1 MAITVCV
8 GNYKGGV
15 GKTKNCIMVAY
26 TLAKKGF
33 KTLVIDLDPQGNAST
48 VLGRTKQLYDTT
60 VFSFENTLMT
70 AIKKDNLKESVVP
83 IFENLY
89 LLPSYIDFAN
99 YPLFLDLKFGIA
111 DPDSE
116 DYHSLNDMKK
126 KYFNNLLE
134 PLKEDYDYILIDVP
148 PTKSMFT
155 DSAVLASN
163 YILLI
168 LQTQELALDGAM
180 VYLQD
185 LQSLAVE
192 HDSTFEICGILPV
205 LVDNNSSLDRLVLK
219 LAKERFGEDN
229 VFDLAIPQMA
239 RLKRFDNT
247 GITDGDRFDEKVLD
261 LYKDVTDEFIEKINY
276 FEGGND

>member
-15 GKTKNCIMVAY
+15 GKTKNCIMLAY
-26 TLAKKGF
+26 TLAKQGK

-48 VLGRTKQLYDTT
+48 VLGRTKQLFDTT
-60 VFSFENTLMT
+60 VFSFDETLMT
-70 AIKKDNLKESVVP
+70 AIKKNNLKDSIVP

-111 DPDSE
+111 DPDNKNFKE
-116 DYHSLNDMKK
+116 INDKKK
-126 KYFNNLLE
+126 KYFKELLDPIRSE
-134 PLKEDYDYILIDVP
+134 YDYILIDVP

-155 DSAVLASN
+155 DSAVLASD
-163 YILLI
+163 YVLLI
-168 LQTQELALDGAM
+168 LQTQELALDGAI

-185 LQSLAVE
+185 LQGLAAE
-192 HDSTFEICGILPV
+192 HNSNVEICGILPV
-205 LVDNNSSLDRLVLK
+205 LVDNNSSLDKLVLK
-219 LAKERFGEDN
+219 LAKEKFGSEN
-229 VFDLAIPQMA
+229 VFDIAIPQMA

-247 GITDGDRFDEKVLD
+247 GITDGDRFDKKVLTLYEKV
-261 LYKDVTDEFIEKINY
+261 TQEFIDKINC
-276 FEGGND
+276 FEEV